1 MKRILTTYP
10 RLVLALVV
18 SVMAIKANAQQIEQF
33 SQFDE
38 QMYILNPGVAGSTDY
53 FEAVGV
59 NRSQWTGVTDAPR
72 TFAMSLQAPL
82 KNPHV
87 GLGGFLMTDNVGPTR
102 RTSLQFSY
110 TYQLF
115 LNNDLKLGLG
125 VSAGLLQ
132 FTIDGSQIQLAE
144 EGDPALFSEM
154 NSQTVFD
161 AKFGAYLHKEN
172 WYAGFSLPQL
182 LQNQVQLFEST
193 SGDLSKL
200 EDHYLIMGGYTY
212 DLNND
217 FKLQANALAKFV
229 APVSP
234 ALDANIKAY
243 YQNKVNVGVGYRH
256 KDALIFMAGYEYR
269 EAVSIGFSY
278 DMTTSA
284 LKNYSNGT
292 YEVMVGF
299 RFNQ

>member
-1 MKRILTTYP
+1 M
-10 RLVLALVV
+10 LALVLV
-18 SVMAIKANAQQIEQF
+18 LSVLTLKTNAQQLEQF
-33 SQFDE
+33 SQFDQ
-38 QMYILNPGVAGSTDY
+38 QMYILNPAVAGSTDY
-53 FEAVGV
+53 FEAKAV

-125 VSAGLLQ
+125 ISAGLLQ
-132 FTIDGSQIQLAE
+132 FTIDGTKIKLAE

-161 AKFGAYLHKEN
+161 AKFAAYLHKEN

-212 DLNND
+212 ELNND
-217 FKLQANALAKFV
+217 FKIQANALAKFV
-229 APVSP
+229 APVNP